1 MQKPKLETLSYLTSH
16 LVSAFPPGGR
26 DGAKFMLLS
35 DLRGL
40 NAAMCALYTLKRPQ
54 GKEDKEGQKEW
65 PDLEEGSEAELKG
78 ELIWQLGSD
87 AVKLRTRKPYETCCI

>member
-16 LVSAFPPGGR
+16 QVSAFPNGR
-26 DGAKFMLLS
+26 EGAKFMLLS
-35 DLRGL
+35 DLRGW
-40 NAAMCALYTLKRPQ
+40 NAAMFALYTLKSQQ

-87 AVKLRTRKPYETCCI
+87 AVKLCTQKTYESCCI